1 MNRTELEAR
10 CSSYLQWVAKST
22 TERKNFFDNLGGSF
36 LETINGVT
44 KQQKL
49 INGMNMQCDM
59 MRAAEYPS
67 DSETVTALLYNDAD
81 KLTEIK
87 NSRATV
93 DAKYP
98 KVTLS

>member
-10 CSSYLQWVAKST
+10 CSSYLQWVAMSI

-44 KQQKL
+44 KKQKL
-49 INGMNMQCDM
+49 INGMNMQCYM

-67 DSETVTALLYNDAD
+67 DSETVTALLYNDTD

-87 NSRATV
+87 NSRTTV
-93 DAKYP
+93 DTKYP
-98 KVTLS
+98 KVTVS